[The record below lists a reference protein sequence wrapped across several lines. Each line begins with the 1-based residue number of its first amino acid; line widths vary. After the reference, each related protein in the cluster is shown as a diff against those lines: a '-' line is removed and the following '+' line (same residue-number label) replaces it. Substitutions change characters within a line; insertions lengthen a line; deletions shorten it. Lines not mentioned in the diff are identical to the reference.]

1 MPRKSLNAE
10 TVTLSA
16 GNQSVTLAGEQFD
29 NAANHITRNARKRAK
44 QSEPE
49 PEKLP
54 IIQITKIKISLNDS
68 SLLRYDRVTKNKETE
83 HCELQFFGAI
93 HPDFQDALDYFR
105 RIAIDAIGLDESAW
119 NTARVSGIS
128 LKHDDGIGLTITMQR
143 KLEDA
148 GLVVVVN
155 TPFLNPDFLMG
166 ENNHINKLTKEAI
179 ACLNGKRA
187 QMDLFSAAETAEEP
201 E

>member
-1 MPRKSLNAE
+1 MPRKSSTIGNAVDR
-10 TVTLSA
+10 VTS
-16 GNQSVTLAGEQFD
+16 
-29 NAANHITRNARKRAK
+29 NARRRSK
-44 QSEPE
+44 QPLSTNVQKQVKQGEVK
-49 PEKLP
+49 PEKP
-54 IIQITKIKISLNDS
+54 PVIHITKIKISPNDA

-93 HPDFQDALDYFR
+93 HPDFQEALDYFR

-119 NTARVSGIS
+119 NTARVSGVS

-166 ENNHINKLTKEAI
+166 ENNRINKLTKEAI

-187 QMDLFSAAETAEEP
+187 QLDLFAAAEKEAE
-201 E
+201 